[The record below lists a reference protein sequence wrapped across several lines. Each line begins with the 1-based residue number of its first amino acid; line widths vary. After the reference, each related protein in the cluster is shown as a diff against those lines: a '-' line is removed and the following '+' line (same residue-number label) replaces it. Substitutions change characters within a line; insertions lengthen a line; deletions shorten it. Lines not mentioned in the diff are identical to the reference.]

1 MSFLVCTLVLETFF
15 KKQYFWSSFN
25 FLNTYS
31 MVSTGAIPGSP
42 VVEETTLLPI
52 FQISPTKC
60 TAVGV
65 CRSTLS
71 LLGSQIH
78 VTVTR
83 LKPEHS
89 LSYSKKYETRV
100 PVEECRVIGNS
111 G

>member
-1 MSFLVCTLVLETFF
+1 
-15 KKQYFWSSFN
+15 
-25 FLNTYS
+25 

-60 TAVGV
+60 AAVGV

-78 VTVTR
+78 VTVTG
-83 LKPEHS
+83 LKQEHS
-89 LSYSKKYETRV
+89 LNDSTKYRSRG
-100 PVEECRVIGNS
+100 PVEDYRG
-111 G
+111 GGR